1 VEAQTR
7 FNYFSDIEEHYQ
19 RRRGTLL
26 PMSSLDWVLMETW
39 KDAGIPLEAV
49 LRGMNAAFDRY
60 DARPSKTRKIN
71 SLAYCAQE
79 VLAAAEEMQEAGTA
93 DAQTSELEPGSSTVA
108 QRSSVAETGFEI
120 ERIAAYVRNNAA
132 ELRAVIERVP
142 DAARSLISDSV
153 RKLEELAGGLAPS
166 ARLEDL
172 ERVLTVM
179 EEKIFA
185 SLMAA
190 TPDEQ
195 IVAVRAEA
203 DRELAPYR
211 RKMSGPQIEQL
222 KNQYIHKR
230 LLERFSLP
238 RLSLFYM

>member
-1 VEAQTR
+1 VEAHTR
-7 FNYFSDIEEHYQ
+7 FDYFSDIEEHYQ
-19 RRRGTLL
+19 RRRGSLL

-49 LRGMNAAFDRY
+49 LRGMNTAFDRY

-79 VLAAAEEMQEAGTA
+79 VLAAAEEMQQTGTA
-93 DAQTSELEPGSSTVA
+93 EAPKPE
-108 QRSSVAETGFEI
+108 RETGFETD
-120 ERIAAYVRNNAA
+120 RIAAYLRGNAT
-132 ELRAVIERVP
+132 ELDAAATRVP
-142 DAARSLISDSV
+142 DAAHALVADSA
-153 RKLEELAGGLAPS
+153 RKLQELAAGSSS
-166 ARLEDL
+166 AAQLEDL
-172 ERVLTVM
+172 ERVLTVV

-185 SLMAA
+185 SLLAA
-190 TPDEQ
+190 TADEQ

-222 KNQYIHKR
+222 QKQYLHKR
-230 LLERFSLP
+230 LLERYGLP
-238 RLSLFYM
+238 RLSLFYI